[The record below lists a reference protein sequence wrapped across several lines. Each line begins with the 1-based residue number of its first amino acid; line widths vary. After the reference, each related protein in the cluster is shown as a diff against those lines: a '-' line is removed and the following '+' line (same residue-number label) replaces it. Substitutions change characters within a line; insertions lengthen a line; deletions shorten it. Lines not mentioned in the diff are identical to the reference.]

1 MLVESLSYKSKYHV
15 EAIDVNKELKKHMLA
30 DGFDFILDLYSSQG
44 SDLRESI
51 HGNSFL
57 DMFTCYASMPI
68 GMNHPKMVDPRFV
81 EYIGKVALNKPSNS
95 DIYTSEL
102 ATFVKTF
109 FEIAVPKHFKYG
121 FFIEGG
127 GLAVENALKAAFD
140 YKIRRNFRK
149 GYTAERGT
157 QILHFNEAFHGRT
170 GYTMSLTNTDPK
182 KVKLFPKFQWPRVLN
197 PKITFPL
204 TEENLDKVVDA
215 EKIAIEAIKN
225 AYKDNPD
232 DIAGILIEPI
242 QGEGG
247 DNHFR
252 NEFLQQL
259 KDIAHENDS
268 LLIFDE
274 VQTGVGLTGTMWAH
288 EQMGVE
294 PDIMAFGKKMQV
306 CGILV
311 GDKIDDEPENVFK
324 VSSRI
329 NSTWGGNLVD
339 MVRVTKYLE
348 IIEEEKLVEN
358 AKEVGLYLGERLH
371 ELKSEFNELL
381 YNDRGRGLFRAIDF
395 TDVAKRDAF
404 VKAAFKNNLIILPS
418 GSNAIRFRPALN
430 ISRAEIDKGIEIIIK
445 SIKEVI

>member
-15 EAIDVNKELKKHMLA
+15 EAVDVKKELKKHMLA

-44 SDLRESI
+44 SQLRESV
-51 HGNSFL
+51 HGKSYL

-68 GMNHPKMVDPRFV
+68 GMNHPKMVDPKFV

-109 FEIAVPKHFKYG
+109 FEIAVPKHFKYC

-127 GLAVENALKAAFD
+127 ALAVENALKAAFD

-149 GYTAERGT
+149 GYTTERGT

-182 KVKLFPKFQWPRVLN
+182 KVKYFPKFNWSRVLN

-204 TEENLDKVVDA
+204 NEENYDKVVAA

-259 KDIAHENDS
+259 KEIAHENDS

-358 AKEVGLYLGERLH
+358 AKEVGSYLGERLH
-371 ELKSEFNELL
+371 ELESEFNELL
-381 YNDRGRGLFRAIDF
+381 YNARGRGLFRAIDF
-395 TDVAKRDAF
+395 TDVAKREAF

-418 GSNAIRFRPALN
+418 GANAIRFRPALN
-430 ISRAEIDKGIEIIIK
+430 ISRTEIDKGIEIIIK